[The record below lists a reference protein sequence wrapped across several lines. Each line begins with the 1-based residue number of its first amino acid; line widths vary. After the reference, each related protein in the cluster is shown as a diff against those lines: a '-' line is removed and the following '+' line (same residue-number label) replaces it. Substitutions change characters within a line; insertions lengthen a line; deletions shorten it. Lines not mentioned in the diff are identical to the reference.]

1 MVKPDNEVS
10 FLSNFPDDPVFLE
23 AEGFNNII
31 KEILA
36 EKKIKEEVKSN
47 MKDLIDNVEK
57 AVQPSRKRPSFR
69 KRPINKPLT
78 GL

>member
-1 MVKPDNEVS
+1 MKRDNEVS
-10 FLSNFPDDPVFLE
+10 FLSNFPDDPVSLE

-31 KEILA
+31 KEILT
-36 EKKIKEEVKSN
+36 EKKIEEEVKSN
-47 MKDLIDNVEK
+47 MKDLIDNVKK
-57 AVQPSRKRPSFR
+57 AVQPSKKRRSFR